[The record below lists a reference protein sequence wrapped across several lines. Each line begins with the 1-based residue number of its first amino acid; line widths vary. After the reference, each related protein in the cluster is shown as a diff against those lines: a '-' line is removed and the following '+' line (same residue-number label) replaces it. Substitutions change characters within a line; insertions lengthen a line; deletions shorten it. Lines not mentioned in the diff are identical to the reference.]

1 MDLTRE
7 PGRKRTESAFRN
19 RTTALFTVH
28 PVRSWMYEFSMGV
41 GPHGIDHFLDFHA
54 VSYIIRIAANGGRE
68 NLTVC
73 NYLEVEVAGSGRG
86 IV

>member
-1 MDLTRE
+1 
-7 PGRKRTESAFRN
+7 
-19 RTTALFTVH
+19 
-28 PVRSWMYEFSMGV
+28 MYEFSMGV

-54 VSYIIRIAANGGRE
+54 VSYIIRITANGGRE
-68 NLTVC
+68 NPTIC